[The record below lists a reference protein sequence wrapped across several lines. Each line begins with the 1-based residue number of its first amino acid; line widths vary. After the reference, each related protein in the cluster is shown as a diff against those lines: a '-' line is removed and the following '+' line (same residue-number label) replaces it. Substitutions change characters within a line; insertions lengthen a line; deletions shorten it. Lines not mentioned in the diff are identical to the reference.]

1 MTTTGPSQRSLGQ
14 LVSDLSEQTSRLVR
28 AEIALAKT
36 EMTERAKV
44 LGAGSGMLVAAGVL
58 ALYLLAAILT
68 TLIIVLDLWMPLWLA
83 ALIVTL
89 LLLAVVA
96 ILALLGVK
104 ALKKA
109 SPPSPQAAI
118 ASVRDDVEALK
129 PSGSTAPDGAP

>member
-1 MTTTGPSQRSLGQ
+1 MTTNAQPQRSLGQ

-28 AEIALAKT
+28 AEIELAKT
-36 EMTERAKV
+36 EIAERAKI

-58 ALYLLAAILT
+58 ALYLLAAVLT
-68 TLIIVLDLWMPLWLA
+68 TLVIVLDLWLPLWAA

-89 LLLAVVA
+89 LLLIVVV

-109 SPPSPQAAI
+109 SPPAPQAAI
-118 ASVRDDVEALK
+118 ASVQDDVAALK
-129 PSGSTAPDGAP
+129 GPSA